1 MHRES
6 LQHRRWA
13 GVKEA
18 QDQERERGAHR
29 EGEWIAYKRADM
41 KGRQRRT

>member
-18 QDQERERGAHR
+18 QDQEREVHIERGNGSHIK
-29 EGEWIAYKRADM
+29 ELI
-41 KGRQRRT
+41 